1 MKNICIECKTNEARH
16 WNSHLCESC
25 FREILR
31 NDPELE
37 QAKKVNVE
45 SAENR
50 WF

>member
-1 MKNICIECKTNEARH
+1 MKNICIECKVNEARH

-25 FREILR
+25 FKEILR
-31 NDPELE
+31 NDPEPK
-37 QAKKVNVE
+37 QAAQVNIE